1 MSLFDSTLW
10 TLERALDARLA
21 RHVTLAGNLANAN
34 TADFAPKEASFQ
46 ATLRQAEAGSPAP
59 PSAPPSPGHLD
70 LEGRLSVAAPE
81 APHPGAP
88 PSSSTQ
94 TAPDIVAG
102 EAATPGLDGNR
113 VDPDRTLAAIAQN
126 ALQYGAAAR
135 AAGKKL
141 AILRYVA
148 SDGNA

>member
-1 MSLFDSTLW
+1 MSLFDNTLW
-10 TLERALDARLA
+10 ALERALDARLV

-34 TADFAPKEASFQ
+34 TSSFEPKDVDFHAV
-46 ATLRQAEAGSPAP
+46 LRQAEAGSPAP

-70 LEGRLSVAAPE
+70 LEGRLTVAAPQ
-81 APHPGAP
+81 APRAFASSAQGTSPTTGAK
-88 PSSSTQ
+88 
-94 TAPDIVAG
+94 
-102 EAATPGLDGNR
+102 ATPGLDGNK

-141 AILRYVA
+141 AILRFVA